1 GEFARENIKNL
12 ILADWFQSLSIEL
25 IKLADEIERHG
36 DIYIDRNG
44 TFTVKA
50 VKKLID
56 FILNGYADFKNN
68 QDVIYLIA
76 TRPDYAAEVVMPVWR
91 QRNAERALAFIRHHD
106 YLLKEQAANLRFR
119 KVVKYGSDPARY
131 ERYTN
136 EIGMGATPADFKVK
150 GELSP
155 PKPGYAQKLPSVAS
169 EDYAKLKAMGEEL
182 IKAGAIAS
190 GFSAGGMSKR
200 SGGVMVADYPFIIEG
215 VDEHPRSFLAWK
227 IGIIRSAMK
236 KYGAKKMPII
246 IQTSFNSHDKIRN
259 ILKKNRYYGLDE
271 SDIIL
276 VNQGVTKYIIPSE
289 DWLDQYLQDQKS
301 KEGEEKTR
309 ALAKG
314 IEYEKLFAGDFL
326 TFGDG
331 TDAIYPPGHFGFI
344 RSAVIDRV
352 LSRLKRDG
360 VKYILHANMNNLPGS
375 IIEPAIIA
383 KFDKACEEAR
393 KDGGPLPVMLV
404 EIGENR
410 GEIGGLPTEVKEPG
424 QAPYIRLIEGGAWP
438 SNFPTEGYKHF
449 NTASYVFSVD
459 GLLDL
464 YGLPKTYDIG
474 FRRNSD
480 FVEMIDRKV
489 PVPHILDTEELVS
502 PVAGAEYIL
511 FKPEQCLGD
520 LTAVAGKEG
529 RVVWLEVDRDK
540 RFIPTKVVED
550 IAKYKSTL
558 VETLKGNVLLPEP
571 VLAGN
576 DTKSSSAG
584 SVVYLDASSLIEFG
598 PDTTAI
604 RNAVSKKEGLSLAG
618 SLDGWQKA
626 EAFDFARAYEMTELL
641 KGISV
646 ALPEE
651 LGDINLYD
659 VLKNAAILNLA
670 VSGNDYSNG
679 IRAGVSIRDNSIF
692 IAVDEIN
699 SLSDKELLSVLINSA
714 VKLAA
719 IKRAK

>member
-68 QDVIYLIA
+68 LNIRHLIA
-76 TRPDYAAEVVMPVWR
+76 TQPDYAASTVIPVWKN
-91 QRNAERALAFIRHHD
+91 RNAERALAFIRYHG
-106 YLLKEQAANLRFR
+106 YFLKEEVANTRLR
-119 KVVKYGSDPARY
+119 KKIKYGPDSRRHGGYA
-131 ERYTN
+131 N
-136 EIGMGATPADFKVK
+136 GIGVGVTPADFQVN
-150 GELSP
+150 GELSSP
-155 PKPGYAQKLPSVAS
+155 DPGYAQKMPPVTS
-169 EDYAKLKAMGEEL
+169 EEHALLKARGEEL
-182 IKAGAIAS
+182 LKAGVVAS

-200 SGGVMVADYPFIIEG
+200 SGGIMRAVFTFSLQK
-215 VDEHPRSFLAWK
+215 VDKYPRSFLAWK
-227 IGIIRSAMK
+227 IGIIRSSME
-236 KYGAKKMPII
+236 KYGAKIPII
-246 IQTSFNSHDKIRN
+246 IQTSFMSHDIIKN
-259 ILKKNRYYGLDE
+259 ILKENEYFGLE
-271 SDIIL
+271 ETDIIL

-289 DWLDQYLQDQKS
+289 SWLDEYLQEEKS
-301 KEGEEKTR
+301 ERGDEKTR
-309 ALAKG
+309 SLAKG
-314 IEYEKLFAGDFL
+314 IEYEKLFAGDSL
-326 TFGDG
+326 AFGDG
-331 TDAIYPPGHFGFI
+331 TNAIYPPGHFGFI
-344 RSAVIDRV
+344 RSAVIDGV
-352 LSRLKRDG
+352 LAQLKRSG
-360 VKYILHANMNNLPGS
+360 IKYILHANMNNLPGS
-375 IIEPAIIA
+375 IIDPAIIA
-383 KFDKACEEAR
+383 KFDKACEDA
-393 KDGGPLPVMLV
+393 KKNNNPLPVMLV

-410 GEIGGLPTEVKEPG
+410 GEKGGLPAVVKEPG
-424 QAPYIRLIEGGAWP
+424 QEPYIRLIEKAAWP
-438 SNFPTEGYKHF
+438 SNIPMEGFKHF

-464 YGLPKTYDIG
+464 YGLPKTYDMG
-474 FRRNSD
+474 FRRTRD
-480 FVEMIDRKV
+480 FVENIDRAV
-489 PVPHILDTEELVS
+489 PVPHILGEEIVFS
-502 PVAGAEYIL
+502 PVRGVEYVV
-511 FKPEQCLGD
+511 FKSEQCLGD
-520 LTAVAGKEG
+520 LTAVAGKDG
-529 RVVWLEVDRDK
+529 RVVWLEIDRDK
-540 RFIPTKVVED
+540 RFIPTKTVED
-550 IAKYKSTL
+550 IDIYRPII
-558 VETLKGNVLLPEP
+558 EDILKGNVLLPEP

-576 DTKSSSAG
+576 DTKSSSAE

-604 RNAVSKKEGLSLAG
+604 RNAVSKKKGTLLTG
-618 SLDGWQKA
+618 SLEGWQKA
-626 EAFDFARAYEMTELL
+626 EAFDFARAHEMIELL